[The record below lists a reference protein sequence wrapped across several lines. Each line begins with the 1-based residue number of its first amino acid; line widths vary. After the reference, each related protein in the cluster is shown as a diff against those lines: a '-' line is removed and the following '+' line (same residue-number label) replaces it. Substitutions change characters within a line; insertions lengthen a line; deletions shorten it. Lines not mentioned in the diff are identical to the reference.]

1 VCADK
6 TEAGSTPTYR
16 SGTQSVPASG
26 AASSL
31 QERAAALAFLQKLA
45 AEVSEGS
52 IDLPCFPDVV
62 VRISTALAD
71 ANTTADQVVTIVGAE
86 PRLAARILQTANSA
100 AFNSTGKPLT
110 ELRSAITR
118 LGHQMVHGTAMS
130 YAVQQMKNEAS
141 LRSIVQP
148 LTELWNKSITVAS
161 ISRIVAKRTK
171 LSADEAF
178 LAGLLHGI
186 GTLYIMARAATQTA
200 GLAAEHAWLDLLVGW
215 QASIGKAVLESWG
228 FAEEMCDAVGEQED
242 HERRWKHEAGLT
254 DVLIV
259 SLLLADALK
268 TPEPRVVVTE
278 GINSFL
284 TVGVTAADCA
294 PILSEAEQQIRL
306 VHDAL
311 A

>member
-6 TEAGSTPTYR
+6 TDAGSTPTYR

-26 AASSL
+26 AQSSL

-62 VRISTALAD
+62 IRISTALAD
-71 ANTTADQVVTIVGAE
+71 THTTADQVVTIVGAE

-100 AFNSTGKPLT
+100 AFNTAGKPLT

-161 ISRIVAKRTK
+161 ISRVVAKRTK

-186 GTLYIMARAATQTA
+186 GTLYIMARAATHAT
-200 GLAAEHAWLDLLVGW
+200 GLGAEHAWLDLLVGW

-242 HERRWKHEAGLT
+242 HERRWKHEAGLA

-259 SLLLADALK
+259 SLVLADALQ
-268 TPEPRVVVTE
+268 TPEPRVIVTE

-284 TVGVTAADCA
+284 TVGVTAGDCSA
-294 PILSEAEQQIRL
+294 ILSEAEQQTRL